1 MSANPQALSV
11 AAASAAASLCTPPA
25 STPSVPADVVAHGTG
40 SGGECPPSDSLCKE
54 DLGHSYFWRE
64 AFLTEPVGRW
74 VCAGGHSLG
83 WSLKR
88 SDESSLN
95 RVERRV

>member
-1 MSANPQALSV
+1 MSANPQALSA

-54 DLGHSYFWRE
+54 DRGLCFFCGKRLNDDQYCSCLD
-64 AFLTEPVGRW
+64 AM
-74 VCAGGHSLG
+74 GGC
-83 WSLKR
+83 
-88 SDESSLN
+88 E
-95 RVERRV
+95 